1 MTLSRINNR
10 IWRMRSESFTDYAE
24 DKLKL
29 MQFLK
34 LTEREKIELLADGIK
49 EPTLRRFALDA
60 RINTVTEFLEHI
72 RRITEDNIPF
82 KRLDNNEP
90 HQQLKRTNNASDKL
104 CSHCKKPGHLVQ
116 DCRTA
121 KITCFRCGQVGHYSS
136 ACPSAKSE
144 SRSTLNHLV
153 QEEGGETGGE
163 PESSEAASS
172 NVCAIENKTPLIT
185 VHSLGRRDKA
195 FCALVDTGSP
205 VSLVKKSV
213 YDKFLNVN
221 KLLQVK
227 SNLHLKGIN
236 NLVIKIYGKIC
247 DQIILKKLE
256 GRFD

>member
-1 MTLSRINNR
+1 MTLFRINNR
-10 IWRMRSESFTDYAE
+10 VWRMRSESFIDYAE

-29 MQFLK
+29 IQFLK
-34 LTEREKIELLADGIK
+34 LTEREKIELLADGVK
-49 EPTLRRFALDA
+49 ETTLRRFALDV

-185 VHSLGRRDKA
+185 VHSLGRRNKA